1 MIKVCGVRSAEELAL
16 LSAAGVELA
25 GVWCG
30 VHGGHADLST
40 QDAAALLAAD
50 RPEPVLVTLCR
61 TDVPALAER
70 TGARRVQLHGHQP
83 PSVVRALRARGVT
96 VLKVLH
102 LLGDRCL
109 QEDLIPAYERA
120 GTDFFLLDTATSA
133 GRLGSTGH
141 RADPATLVRV
151 ASRLRTP
158 FLVAGGVTASRAGY
172 EEIAA
177 QPGFAG
183 VDVDSGAR
191 GADGALDP
199 FRVAA
204 LRAAWTGATA

>member
-1 MIKVCGVRSAEELAL
+1 MIKVCGVRSEEDLAL

-40 QDAAALLAAD
+40 PRAAELLATG

-61 TDVPALAER
+61 TGVPELAER
-70 TGARRVQLHGHQP
+70 TGARWVQLHGHQP
-83 PSVVRALRARGVT
+83 PGVVRALKARGVT

-102 LLGDRCL
+102 LLGDSCL

-141 RADPATLVRV
+141 RADPAAL
-151 ASRLRTP
+151 ARLAGRLHTP
-158 FLVAGGVTASRAGY
+158 FLVAGGITASRAGF
-172 EEIAA
+172 EELAA
-177 QPGFAG
+177 HPGFAG
-183 VDVDSGAR
+183 VDVDSAAR
-191 GADGALDP
+191 GEDGALDP
-199 FRVAA
+199 RRVAA
-204 LRAAWTGATA
+204 LTAAWTGSRA